1 MQTRAISP
9 APQVQYQYVQ
19 QQPQVQ
25 YVQQQPQ
32 VQYVQ
37 QAAPQVQYVQQAA
50 PVQVINR
57 ISTLEVCDSR
67 KMKSPG

>member
-1 MQTRAISP
+1 MFVLMTYCSREVDEWQQQ
-9 APQVQYQYVQ
+9 PQVQYQYVQ
-19 QQPQVQ
+19 QQ
-25 YVQQQPQ
+25 
-32 VQYVQ
+32 
-37 QAAPQVQYVQQAA
+37 PQVQYVQQAA